1 MFLILFLHYAIII
14 LSDKGVVIM
23 AKIAYIRVSTIEQN
37 EARQKESLTKYGIDR
52 WYLDKV
58 SAKDTNRPQL
68 QAMLDYARE
77 GDTIYIHDFSR
88 FARSTADLLQ
98 LVQLLQDKGIHLVSV
113 KEAIDTNTP
122 TGRLMLTMIAAI
134 NQFER
139 ENLLE
144 RQREGIAIAKEQ
156 GKYKGRKQ
164 IIIEDFAE
172 KYEMYKNRQIR
183 SKAELA
189 KQLGI
194 SRPTLDKMIA
204 EADKN
209 Q

>member
-1 MFLILFLHYAIII
+1 MTLFLHYAIII
-14 LSDKGVVIM
+14 LSDKGGVIM

-37 EARQKESLTKYGIDR
+37 EARQKESLSKYGIDK

-77 GDTIYIHDFSR
+77 GDTVYIHDFSR
-88 FARSTADLLQ
+88 LARSTADLLQ
-98 LVQLLQDKGIHLVSV
+98 LVQQMQDKWIHLVSV

-204 EADKN
+204 EAN
-209 Q
+209 QNQ

>member
-1 MFLILFLHYAIII
+1 MILFLHYAIII
-14 LSDKGVVIM
+14 LSDKGSVIM

-37 EARQKESLTKYGIDR
+37 EARQKESLSKYGIDK

-77 GDTIYIHDFSR
+77 GDTVYIHDFSR
-88 FARSTADLLQ
+88 LARSTADLLQ
-98 LVQLLQDKGIHLVSV
+98 LVQQLQDKGIHLVSV
-113 KEAIDTNTP
+113 KESIDTNTP

-144 RQREGIAIAKEQ
+144 RQREGIAIAKKQ

-164 IIIEDFAE
+164 IIIKDFAE
-172 KYEMYKNRQIR
+172 KYELYKNRQIR

-194 SRPTLDKMIA
+194 SRPTLDKMII

>member
-1 MFLILFLHYAIII
+1 MILFLHYAIII
-14 LSDKGVVIM
+14 LSDKGSVIM

-37 EARQKESLTKYGIDR
+37 EARQKESLSKYGIDK

-77 GDTIYIHDFSR
+77 GDTVYIHDFSR
-88 FARSTADLLQ
+88 LARSTADLLQ
-98 LVQLLQDKGIHLVSV
+98 LVQQLQDKGIHLVSV
-113 KEAIDTNTP
+113 KESIDTNTP

-172 KYEMYKNRQIR
+172 KYELYKNRQIR

-194 SRPTLDKMIA
+194 SRPTLDKMIT